1 MEFKKEN
8 ISLKEKKPF
17 VDDMKRFVSKEAGR
31 FKTETEDA
39 AISKIDGSIEK
50 AIRFSSEKNKTNSNK
65 YSQILQEIQK
75 EKEALT
81 EAVDPSISIHPSRNQ
96 FSDPSYSLFH
106 TEGED
111 KIERVENHVD
121 KREAAVEN
129 MLERNASCGKD
140 ASFSK
145 NGCGKDVLSSKDV
158 LLFQEKT
165 AKDVQE
171 KNEKQRDPSSPSS
184 GEKMTDTPY
193 PLIHKEAL
201 DNFSAVEKQVDNQKK
216 IGDNA
221 WKMKEDCGKEEIFST
236 NAWEKANF
244 ASKEDASFHSKQ
256 EELQRKEEK
265 IKKEKKKEQ
274 KRAASKTAVATMLQ
288 AKKELSNELVN
299 DKATGDAMKD
309 GVRGLLKSAVDLLNP
324 MRILKSLGAK
334 LGLLI
339 APYVAVFLSMA
350 SVLLIVILL
359 VFSVLQPLS
368 NVTDGIG
375 NFLSGLRVE
384 NSALRNT
391 TLTQEEI
398 EAILLASGADET
410 QKQVLSFALSKVG
423 YPYSQPRRTSGTAFD
438 CSSLAFYAWQH
449 AGVDISFGGNYPPTA
464 ASGAKMLNDAGKSL
478 TSMDL
483 KPGDLVYYGGSDN
496 GRYLGIYHVAI
507 YVGNG
512 KSVEALND
520 TYGVVYQTLKTKN
533 AVMVCRPNK

>member
-8 ISLKEKKPF
+8 ISFSEKKPF

-39 AISKIDGSIEK
+39 AISKIDVSIEK
-50 AIRFSSEKNKTNSNK
+50 ANRFSSEKNKTNVK
-65 YSQILQEIQK
+65 EYSQLLQEIQK

-121 KREAAVEN
+121 KREVAVEN

-145 NGCGKDVLSSKDV
+145 NGCGKDVLSSKGV
-158 LLFQEKT
+158 LLLQEKI
-165 AKDVQE
+165 AKEIEEKE
-171 KNEKQRDPSSPSS
+171 KNPSSPSS
-184 GEKMTDTPY
+184 GEKIPDDPY

-201 DNFSAVEKQVDNQKK
+201 DNFSSVEKQVDNQKK

-221 WKMKEDCGKEEIFST
+221 WKMNEDCGKEEIFST

-244 ASKEDASFHSKQ
+244 ASKADASFHSKQ
-256 EELQRKEEK
+256 EDLQRKEEK

-299 DKATGDAMKD
+299 DKATGNAMKD

-350 SVLLIVILL
+350 SVLLIVIML

>member
-1 MEFKKEN
+1 MEFKKES
-8 ISLKEKKPF
+8 ISFNEKKPF
-17 VDDMKRFVSKEAGR
+17 VDDMKCFVSEEAGR

-50 AIRFSSEKNKTNSNK
+50 AIRFSSEKNKTNRK
-65 YSQILQEIQK
+65 EYSQLLKKIQK
-75 EKEALT
+75 EKETLA
-81 EAVDPSISIHPSRNQ
+81 EAVAPSISIHPSRDQ
-96 FSDPSYSLFH
+96 FLDPSYSLFH

-121 KREAAVEN
+121 KRESAVEN

-158 LLFQEKT
+158 LLLQEKI
-165 AKDVQE
+165 AKKIEEKE
-171 KNEKQRDPSSPSS
+171 KNPSSPSS
-184 GEKMTDTPY
+184 GEKIPDDPY

-201 DNFSAVEKQVDNQKK
+201 DNFSSVEKQVDNQKK

-221 WKMKEDCGKEEIFST
+221 WKMNEDCGKEEIFST
-236 NAWEKANF
+236 NAWEKENF
-244 ASKEDASFHSKQ
+244 ASKADASFHSKQ
-256 EELQRKEEK
+256 EDLQRKEEK

-299 DKATGDAMKD
+299 DKATGNAMKD

-375 NFLSGLRVE
+375 NFLSGFRVE

>member
-8 ISLKEKKPF
+8 ISFTEKKPF
-17 VDDMKRFVSKEAGR
+17 VDDRKRFVSNEAGR

-50 AIRFSSEKNKTNSNK
+50 AIRFSSEKSKTNVK
-65 YSQILQEIQK
+65 EYSQLLKEIQK

-81 EAVDPSISIHPSRNQ
+81 EAVDPSISIHPSRDQ
-96 FSDPSYSLFH
+96 FVDPSYSLFH

-158 LLFQEKT
+158 LLLQEKI
-165 AKDVQE
+165 AKKIEEKE
-171 KNEKQRDPSSPSS
+171 KNPSSPSS
-184 GEKMTDTPY
+184 GEKIPDDPY

-201 DNFSAVEKQVDNQKK
+201 DNFSSVEKQVDNKKK

-221 WKMKEDCGKEEIFST
+221 WKMNEDCGKEEIFST

-244 ASKEDASFHSKQ
+244 ASKADASFHSKQ
-256 EELQRKEEK
+256 EDLQRKEEK

-299 DKATGDAMKD
+299 DKATGNAMKD
-309 GVRGLLKSAVDLLNP
+309 GVRGLLKSAADLLNP

-350 SVLLIVILL
+350 SVLLIVIMLI
-359 VFSVLQPLS
+359 FSVLQPLS

-520 TYGVVYQTLKTKN
+520 TYGGGLSDAENEKCSDGLQTK
-533 AVMVCRPNK
+533 

>member
-8 ISLKEKKPF
+8 ISFTEKKPF

-50 AIRFSSEKNKTNSNK
+50 AIRFSSEKNKTNRK
-65 YSQILQEIQK
+65 EYSQLLKEIQK

-81 EAVDPSISIHPSRNQ
+81 EAVDPSISIHPSRDQ

-158 LLFQEKT
+158 LLLQEKM
-165 AKDVQE
+165 AKEIEEKE
-171 KNEKQRDPSSPSS
+171 KNPSSPSS
-184 GEKMTDTPY
+184 GEKILDDPY

-201 DNFSAVEKQVDNQKK
+201 DNFSSVEKQVDNQKK

-221 WKMKEDCGKEEIFST
+221 WKMNEDCGKEEIFST

-244 ASKEDASFHSKQ
+244 ASKADASFHSKQ
-256 EELQRKEEK
+256 EDLQRKEEK

-299 DKATGDAMKD
+299 DKATGNAMKD

-334 LGLLI
+334 LGFLI

-423 YPYSQPRRTSGTAFD
+423 YPYSQPRRSSGTAFD

-449 AGVDISFGGNYPPTA
+449 AGVDISFGVNYPPTA

>member
-8 ISLKEKKPF
+8 ISFSEKKPF

-50 AIRFSSEKNKTNSNK
+50 AIRFSSEKNKTNVK
-65 YSQILQEIQK
+65 EYSQLLQEIQK

-121 KREAAVEN
+121 KREVAVEN

-145 NGCGKDVLSSKDV
+145 NGCGKDVLSSKGV
-158 LLFQEKT
+158 LLLQEKI
-165 AKDVQE
+165 AKEIEEKE
-171 KNEKQRDPSSPSS
+171 KNPSSPSS
-184 GEKMTDTPY
+184 GEKIPDDPY

-201 DNFSAVEKQVDNQKK
+201 DNFSSVEKQVDNQKK

-221 WKMKEDCGKEEIFST
+221 WKMNEDCGKEEIFST

-244 ASKEDASFHSKQ
+244 ASKADASFHSKQ
-256 EELQRKEEK
+256 EDLQRKEEK

-299 DKATGDAMKD
+299 DKATGNAMKD

-350 SVLLIVILL
+350 SVLLIVIML

-410 QKQVLSFALSKVG
+410 QKQALSFALSKVG

>member
-8 ISLKEKKPF
+8 ISFTEKKPF
-17 VDDMKRFVSKEAGR
+17 VDDRKRFVSKEAGR

-50 AIRFSSEKNKTNSNK
+50 AIRFSSEKNKTNVK
-65 YSQILQEIQK
+65 EYSQVLQEIQK

-81 EAVDPSISIHPSRNQ
+81 EAVDPSISIHPSRDQ
-96 FSDPSYSLFH
+96 FVDPSYSLFH
-106 TEGED
+106 TAGED

-121 KREAAVEN
+121 KREVAVEN

-158 LLFQEKT
+158 LLLQEKM
-165 AKDVQE
+165 AKEIEEKE
-171 KNEKQRDPSSPSS
+171 KNPSSPSS
-184 GEKMTDTPY
+184 GEKIPDDPY

-201 DNFSAVEKQVDNQKK
+201 DNFSSVEKQVDNQKK

-221 WKMKEDCGKEEIFST
+221 WKMNEDCGKEEIFST

-244 ASKEDASFHSKQ
+244 ASKVDASFHSKQ
-256 EELQRKEEK
+256 EDLQRKEEK

-299 DKATGDAMKD
+299 DKATGNAMKD

-359 VFSVLQPLS
+359 IFSVLQPLS

>member
-8 ISLKEKKPF
+8 ISFTEKKPF
-17 VDDMKRFVSKEAGR
+17 VDDRKRFVSKEAGR

-50 AIRFSSEKNKTNSNK
+50 AIRFSSEKNKTNVK
-65 YSQILQEIQK
+65 EYSQVLQEIQK
-75 EKEALT
+75 EKEALA
-81 EAVDPSISIHPSRNQ
+81 EAVDPSISIHPFGDQ
-96 FSDPSYSLFH
+96 FVDPSYSLFH
-106 TEGED
+106 TAGED

-121 KREAAVEN
+121 KREVAVEN

-158 LLFQEKT
+158 LLLQEKI
-165 AKDVQE
+165 AKEIEEKE
-171 KNEKQRDPSSPSS
+171 KNPSSPSS
-184 GEKMTDTPY
+184 GEKIPDAPY

-201 DNFSAVEKQVDNQKK
+201 DNFSPVEKQVDNKKK

-221 WKMKEDCGKEEIFST
+221 WKMNEDCGKEEIFST

-244 ASKEDASFHSKQ
+244 ASKADASFHSKQ
-256 EELQRKEEK
+256 EDLQRKEEK

-299 DKATGDAMKD
+299 DKATGNAMKD

-359 VFSVLQPLS
+359 IFSVLQPLS

>member
-8 ISLKEKKPF
+8 ISFSEKKPF

-50 AIRFSSEKNKTNSNK
+50 AIRFSSEKNKTNVK
-65 YSQILQEIQK
+65 EYSQLLQEIQK

-121 KREAAVEN
+121 KREVAVEN

-145 NGCGKDVLSSKDV
+145 NGCGKDVLSSKGV
-158 LLFQEKT
+158 LLLQEKI
-165 AKDVQE
+165 AKEIEEKE
-171 KNEKQRDPSSPSS
+171 KNPSSPSS
-184 GEKMTDTPY
+184 GEKIPDDPY

-201 DNFSAVEKQVDNQKK
+201 DNFSSVEKQVDNQKK

-221 WKMKEDCGKEEIFST
+221 WKMNEDCGKEEIFST

-244 ASKEDASFHSKQ
+244 ASKADASFHSKQ
-256 EELQRKEEK
+256 EDLQRKEEK

-299 DKATGDAMKD
+299 DKATGNAMKD

-350 SVLLIVILL
+350 SVLLIVIML

-483 KPGDLVYYGGSDN
+483 EPGDLVYYGGSDN

>member
-8 ISLKEKKPF
+8 ISFSEKKPF

-50 AIRFSSEKNKTNSNK
+50 AIRFSSEKNKTNVK
-65 YSQILQEIQK
+65 EYSQLLQEIQK

-121 KREAAVEN
+121 KREVAVEN

-145 NGCGKDVLSSKDV
+145 NGCGKDVLSSKGV
-158 LLFQEKT
+158 LLLQEKI
-165 AKDVQE
+165 AKEIEEKE
-171 KNEKQRDPSSPSS
+171 KNPSSPSS
-184 GEKMTDTPY
+184 GEKIPDDPY

-201 DNFSAVEKQVDNQKK
+201 DNFSSVEKQVDNQKK

-221 WKMKEDCGKEEIFST
+221 WKMSEDCGKEEIFST

-244 ASKEDASFHSKQ
+244 ASKADASFHSKQ
-256 EELQRKEEK
+256 EDLQRKEEK

-299 DKATGDAMKD
+299 DKATGNAMKD

-350 SVLLIVILL
+350 SVLLIVIML

>member
-8 ISLKEKKPF
+8 ISFSEKKPF

-50 AIRFSSEKNKTNSNK
+50 AIRFSSEKNKTNVK
-65 YSQILQEIQK
+65 EYSQLLQEIQK

-121 KREAAVEN
+121 KREVAVEN

-158 LLFQEKT
+158 LLLQEKM
-165 AKDVQE
+165 AKEIEEKE
-171 KNEKQRDPSSPSS
+171 KNPSSPSS
-184 GEKMTDTPY
+184 GEKIPDDPY

-201 DNFSAVEKQVDNQKK
+201 DNFSSVEKQVDNQKK

-221 WKMKEDCGKEEIFST
+221 WKMNEDCGKEEIFST

-244 ASKEDASFHSKQ
+244 ASKADASFHSKQ
-256 EELQRKEEK
+256 EDLQRKEEK

-299 DKATGDAMKD
+299 DKATGNAMKD

-350 SVLLIVILL
+350 SVLLIVIML

>member
-8 ISLKEKKPF
+8 ISFTEKKPF
-17 VDDMKRFVSKEAGR
+17 VDGRKRFVSKEAGR

-50 AIRFSSEKNKTNSNK
+50 AIRFSSEKNKTNSK
-65 YSQILQEIQK
+65 EYSQVLQEIQK

-81 EAVDPSISIHPSRNQ
+81 EAGDPSISIHPSRDQ
-96 FSDPSYSLFH
+96 FVDPSYSLFH
-106 TEGED
+106 TAGED

-121 KREAAVEN
+121 KREVAVEN

-145 NGCGKDVLSSKDV
+145 NGCGKDVLSSKGV
-158 LLFQEKT
+158 LLLQEKI
-165 AKDVQE
+165 AKKIEEKE
-171 KNEKQRDPSSPSS
+171 KNPSSPSS
-184 GEKMTDTPY
+184 GEKIPDDPY

-221 WKMKEDCGKEEIFST
+221 WEMNEDCGKEEIFST

-256 EELQRKEEK
+256 EDLQRKEEK

-299 DKATGDAMKD
+299 DKATGNAMKD

-350 SVLLIVILL
+350 SVLLIVIMLI
-359 VFSVLQPLS
+359 FSVLQPLA

-398 EAILLASGADET
+398 EAILLASDADET

>member
-8 ISLKEKKPF
+8 ISFTEKKPF

-50 AIRFSSEKNKTNSNK
+50 AIRFSSEKNKTNRK
-65 YSQILQEIQK
+65 EYSQLLKEIQK

-81 EAVDPSISIHPSRNQ
+81 EAVDPSISIHPSRDQ
-96 FSDPSYSLFH
+96 FVDPSYSLFH
-106 TEGED
+106 TAGED

-121 KREAAVEN
+121 KREVAVEN

-145 NGCGKDVLSSKDV
+145 KGCGKDVLSSKDV
-158 LLFQEKT
+158 LLFQEKI

-171 KNEKQRDPSSPSS
+171 KNEKQRNPSSRSS

-221 WKMKEDCGKEEIFST
+221 WKMNEDCGKEEIFST

-256 EELQRKEEK
+256 EDLQRKEEK

-299 DKATGDAMKD
+299 DKATGNAMKD

-339 APYVAVFLSMA
+339 APYVAVFLSMV

-375 NFLSGLRVE
+375 NFLSGLTVSAEKVMKDENEYFSLEVE
-384 NSALRNT
+384 
-391 TLTQEEI
+391 E
-398 EAILLASGADET
+398 
-410 QKQVLSFALSKVG
+410 
-423 YPYSQPRRTSGTAFD
+423 P
-438 CSSLAFYAWQH
+438 
-449 AGVDISFGGNYPPTA
+449 
-464 ASGAKMLNDAGKSL
+464 
-478 TSMDL
+478 
-483 KPGDLVYYGGSDN
+483 
-496 GRYLGIYHVAI
+496 
-507 YVGNG
+507 
-512 KSVEALND
+512 VEF
-520 TYGVVYQTLKTKN
+520 
-533 AVMVCRPNK
+533 

>member
-8 ISLKEKKPF
+8 ISFTEKKPF

-50 AIRFSSEKNKTNSNK
+50 AIRFSSEKNKTNRK
-65 YSQILQEIQK
+65 EYSQLLKEIQK

-81 EAVDPSISIHPSRNQ
+81 EAVDPSISIHPSRDQ

-158 LLFQEKT
+158 LLLQEKI
-165 AKDVQE
+165 AKEIEEKE
-171 KNEKQRDPSSPSS
+171 KNPSSPSS
-184 GEKMTDTPY
+184 GEKIPDAPY

-201 DNFSAVEKQVDNQKK
+201 DNFSSVEKQVDNQKK

-221 WKMKEDCGKEEIFST
+221 WKMNVDCGKEEIFST

-244 ASKEDASFHSKQ
+244 ASKADASFHSKQ
-256 EELQRKEEK
+256 EDLQRKEEK

-299 DKATGDAMKD
+299 DKATGNAMKD

-423 YPYSQPRRTSGTAFD
+423 YPYSQPRRTSGIAFD

>member
-8 ISLKEKKPF
+8 ISFTEKKPF
-17 VDDMKRFVSKEAGR
+17 VDDMKRFVSKEAGH

-50 AIRFSSEKNKTNSNK
+50 AIRFSSEKNKTNVK
-65 YSQILQEIQK
+65 EYSQVLQEIQK

-81 EAVDPSISIHPSRNQ
+81 EAVDPSISIHPSREQ
-96 FSDPSYSLFH
+96 FVDPSCSLFH

-111 KIERVENHVD
+111 KFERVENDVD
-121 KREAAVEN
+121 KRKAAVEN

-158 LLFQEKT
+158 LIFQEKI
-165 AKDVQE
+165 AKEIEEKE
-171 KNEKQRDPSSPSS
+171 KNPSSPSS
-184 GEKMTDTPY
+184 GEKIPDDPY

-201 DNFSAVEKQVDNQKK
+201 DNFSSVEKQVDNQKK

-256 EELQRKEEK
+256 EDLQRKEEK

-350 SVLLIVILL
+350 SVLLIVIMLI
-359 VFSVLQPLS
+359 FSVLQPLA

-449 AGVDISFGGNYPPTA
+449 AGVDISFGENYPPTA

>member
-8 ISLKEKKPF
+8 ISFSEKKPF

-50 AIRFSSEKNKTNSNK
+50 AIRFSSEKNKTNVK
-65 YSQILQEIQK
+65 EYSQVLQEIQK
-75 EKEALT
+75 EKKALT

-121 KREAAVEN
+121 KREVAVEN

-145 NGCGKDVLSSKDV
+145 NGCGKDVLSSKGV
-158 LLFQEKT
+158 LLLQEKI
-165 AKDVQE
+165 AKEIEEKE
-171 KNEKQRDPSSPSS
+171 KNPSSPSS
-184 GEKMTDTPY
+184 GEKIPDDPY

-201 DNFSAVEKQVDNQKK
+201 DNFSSVEKQVDNQKK

-221 WKMKEDCGKEEIFST
+221 WKMNEDCGKEEIFST

-244 ASKEDASFHSKQ
+244 ASKADASFHSKQ
-256 EELQRKEEK
+256 EDLQRKEEK

-299 DKATGDAMKD
+299 DKATGNAMKD

-350 SVLLIVILL
+350 SVLLIVIML

>member
-8 ISLKEKKPF
+8 ISFSEKKPF

-50 AIRFSSEKNKTNSNK
+50 AIRFSSEKNKTNVK
-65 YSQILQEIQK
+65 EYSQLLQEIQK

-121 KREAAVEN
+121 KREVAVEN

-145 NGCGKDVLSSKDV
+145 NGCGKDVLSSKGV
-158 LLFQEKT
+158 LLLQEKI
-165 AKDVQE
+165 AKEIEEKE
-171 KNEKQRDPSSPSS
+171 KNPSSPSS
-184 GEKMTDTPY
+184 GEKIPDDPY

-201 DNFSAVEKQVDNQKK
+201 DNFSSVEKQVDNQKK

-221 WKMKEDCGKEEIFST
+221 WKMNEDCGKEEIFST

-244 ASKEDASFHSKQ
+244 ASKADASFHSKQ
-256 EELQRKEEK
+256 EDLQRKEEK

-299 DKATGDAMKD
+299 DKATGNAMKD

-350 SVLLIVILL
+350 SVLLIVIMLI
-359 VFSVLQPLS
+359 FSVLQPLS

-464 ASGAKMLNDAGKSL
+464 ASGAKMLNGGGKSL

>member
-8 ISLKEKKPF
+8 ISFTEKKPF

-50 AIRFSSEKNKTNSNK
+50 ALRFSSEKNKTNSK
-65 YSQILQEIQK
+65 EYSRLLKEIQK

-81 EAVDPSISIHPSRNQ
+81 EAVDPSFSIHPFREQ
-96 FSDPSYSLFH
+96 FLDPSCSLFH

-111 KIERVENHVD
+111 KIERVENVVD
-121 KREAAVEN
+121 NREAAVEN

-158 LLFQEKT
+158 LLLQEKI
-165 AKDVQE
+165 AKEIEEKE
-171 KNEKQRDPSSPSS
+171 KNPSSPSS
-184 GEKMTDTPY
+184 GEKIPDAPY

-201 DNFSAVEKQVDNQKK
+201 DNFSPVEKQVDNQKK

-221 WKMKEDCGKEEIFST
+221 WKMNEDCGKEALFST
-236 NAWEKANF
+236 NAWEKENF
-244 ASKEDASFHSKQ
+244 ASKADASFHSKQ
-256 EELQRKEEK
+256 EDLQRKEEK

-274 KRAASKTAVATMLQ
+274 KRAASKTAVATMFQ

-299 DKATGDAMKD
+299 DTATGNAMKD

-350 SVLLIVILL
+350 SVLLIVIMLI
-359 VFSVLQPLS
+359 FSVLQPLA

-375 NFLSGLRVE
+375 NFLSGIRVE

-391 TLTQEEI
+391 ALTQEEI
-398 EAILLASGADET
+398 EAILLTSGADET

>member
-8 ISLKEKKPF
+8 ISFSEKKPF

-50 AIRFSSEKNKTNSNK
+50 AIRFSSEKNKTNVK
-65 YSQILQEIQK
+65 EYSQLLQEIQK

-81 EAVDPSISIHPSRNQ
+81 EAVDPSISIHPSRDQ
-96 FSDPSYSLFH
+96 FVDPSYSLFH

-121 KREAAVEN
+121 KREVAVEN

-145 NGCGKDVLSSKDV
+145 NGCGKDVLSSKGV
-158 LLFQEKT
+158 LLLQEKI
-165 AKDVQE
+165 AKEIEEKE
-171 KNEKQRDPSSPSS
+171 KNPSSPSS
-184 GEKMTDTPY
+184 GEKIPDDPY

-201 DNFSAVEKQVDNQKK
+201 DNFSSVEKQVDNQKK

-221 WKMKEDCGKEEIFST
+221 WKMNEDCGKEEIFST

-256 EELQRKEEK
+256 EDLQRKEEK

-299 DKATGDAMKD
+299 DKATGNAMKD

-359 VFSVLQPLS
+359 IFSVLQPLS

>member
-8 ISLKEKKPF
+8 ISFTEKKPF

-50 AIRFSSEKNKTNSNK
+50 AIRFSSEKNKTNRK
-65 YSQILQEIQK
+65 EYSQLLKEIQK

-81 EAVDPSISIHPSRNQ
+81 EAVDPSISIHPSRDQ
-96 FSDPSYSLFH
+96 FVDPSYSLFH
-106 TEGED
+106 TAGED
-111 KIERVENHVD
+111 KIESVENHVD
-121 KREAAVEN
+121 KREVAVEN

-158 LLFQEKT
+158 LLLQEKI
-165 AKDVQE
+165 AKEIEEKE
-171 KNEKQRDPSSPSS
+171 KNPSSPSS
-184 GEKMTDTPY
+184 GEKIPDDPY

-201 DNFSAVEKQVDNQKK
+201 DNFSSVEKQVDNQKK

-221 WKMKEDCGKEEIFST
+221 WKMNEDCGKEEIFST

-256 EELQRKEEK
+256 EDLQRKEEK

-299 DKATGDAMKD
+299 DKATGNAMKD

-339 APYVAVFLSMA
+339 APYMAVFLSMA

-359 VFSVLQPLS
+359 IFSVLQPLS

>member
-8 ISLKEKKPF
+8 ISFTEKKPF
-17 VDDMKRFVSKEAGR
+17 VDDRKRFVSNEAGR

-39 AISKIDGSIEK
+39 AISKIDGLIEK
-50 AIRFSSEKNKTNSNK
+50 AIRFSSEKNKTNVK
-65 YSQILQEIQK
+65 EYSQVLQEIQK
-75 EKEALT
+75 EKEALA
-81 EAVDPSISIHPSRNQ
+81 EAVDPSISIHPSRDQ
-96 FSDPSYSLFH
+96 FVDPSYSLFH
-106 TEGED
+106 TAGED

-158 LLFQEKT
+158 LLLQEKI
-165 AKDVQE
+165 AKEIEEKE
-171 KNEKQRDPSSPSS
+171 KNPSSPSS
-184 GEKMTDTPY
+184 GEKIPDAPY

-201 DNFSAVEKQVDNQKK
+201 DNFSPVEKQVDNQKK

-221 WKMKEDCGKEEIFST
+221 WKMNEDCGKEEIFST

-256 EELQRKEEK
+256 EDLQRKEEK

-299 DKATGDAMKD
+299 DKATGNAMKD

-350 SVLLIVILL
+350 SVLLIVIML

-375 NFLSGLRVE
+375 NFLSGFRVE

-449 AGVDISFGGNYPPTA
+449 AGVDISFGGDYPPTA